1 MVKHVLVP
9 LDGSTPS
16 WKALD
21 YTIEEID
28 AGKLTVLYVVD
39 PVEDVYLHLEGGYYD
54 AEMFEEAIERGE
66 ELGEKAR
73 DRLREADLLESVD
86 FEPVIEQGEPRQAI
100 VNYVTEND
108 VDHVVIGSHGRSGV
122 ARVLLGSVAEAVVRR
137 SPVPVTVVR

>member
-1 MVKHVLVP
+1 MSKHVLVP
-9 LDGSTPS
+9 LDGSVPS

-21 YTIEEID
+21 HAVEDTD
-28 AGKLTVLYVVD
+28 AGKITVLYVVD

-54 AEMFEEAIERGE
+54 AEMFERAVERGE
-66 ELGEKAR
+66 ELGERAR
-73 DRLREADLLESVD
+73 DRLREADLPDPVD
-86 FEPVIEQGEPRQAI
+86 FETVVETGRPRREI
-100 VNYVTEND
+100 VNYVIQND